1 MRSDWNLEVE
11 NNSTPTKNVA
21 ELSLELM
28 KTVLSF
34 IP

>member
-21 ELSLELM
+21 ELLLEQLE
-28 KTVLSF
+28 TVLSF